1 MQLQPEQAPDVFFA
15 WKAVCY
21 YQARFAELLKPLQTM
36 FKWVGHDQ
44 LCFPADHPSLTNDEY
59 ENFQRKRNALREKMR
74 EGYISA
80 HKVLNAYEHSYVEFV
95 DNDRPQSFITFF
107 EKSENSYLLLAN
119 HVSIA
124 THSLNLWK
132 WYVKQYSPEM
142 VRKPFMELFEGLDT
156 LYGVNH
162 ASGQV
167 SAIGN
172 RYAS

>member
-1 MQLQPEQAPDVFFA
+1 
-15 WKAVCY
+15 
-21 YQARFAELLKPLQTM
+21 M
-36 FKWVGHDQ
+36 FKWVRHDQ

-59 ENFQRKRNALREKMR
+59 ENIQRKRNALREKMR

-142 VRKPFMELFEGLDT
+142 VRKPFMELFEGLNT

-162 ASGQV
+162 APEPISV
-167 SAIGN
+167 IGD